1 MTHERATLTRL
12 TVDLQQEE
20 DCINYMAFGAAY
32 SLSVGITAVERRSV
46 TLTSAKTIK
55 ERSVEHSDD
64 KNEMK

>member
-55 ERSVEHSDD
+55 ER
-64 KNEMK
+64 